1 MSKIWFFGDSFA
13 HPPDIKDLS
22 NDKNSYWWGTKL
34 CQKYNLTPRVMS
46 EPGSSLTFTHEQLLR
61 FKNLINEDD
70 YVFIFYT
77 TPYRMDFGK
86 KSISILPNGMTSTGK
101 LIPSLDPIN
110 EIADERLNKIL
121 NMYIALGLDLE
132 RHLNQQYA
140 TVNYI
145 QHVLV
150 PDLFEKRKPK
160 KILEFYSFR
169 RSQLCHSTVVHP
181 DESLLKFLPEAM
193 EWIKNICVEENAD
206 VQEIFSDPSHFGN
219 PKVGD
224 YNEKYLE
231 YIESLL

>member
-13 HPPDIKDLS
+13 HPPYIKDLS
-22 NDKNSYWWGTKL
+22 EDENSYWWGTKL
-34 CQKYNLTPRVMS
+34 CQKYDLVSRIMS
-46 EPGSSLTFTHEQLLR
+46 EPGSSLTYTQEQLLR
-61 FKNLINEDD
+61 FKNLINEGDL
-70 YVFIFYT
+70 VFIFYT
-77 TPYRMDFGK
+77 TPYRMDFGR
-86 KSISILPNGMTSTGK
+86 KSVSIISNGMNSIGK
-101 LIPSLDPIN
+101 LMPTIDP
-110 EIADERLNKIL
+110 EYEESDERLNKIL

-140 TVNYI
+140 IVNYI

-150 PDLFEKRKPK
+150 PDILQKRKPK

-169 RSQLCHSTVVHP
+169 RTQLCHSNIINP

-193 EWIKNICVEENAD
+193 EWIKVNCKKDNID
-206 VQEIFSDPSHFGN
+206 VKEIFSDPSHFGN